1 MKFLL
6 GYSTIAVSLSFIS
19 NIGMVLLGAA
29 FTWERFLTAL
39 LQVPVLIF
47 LYRLEFGLAKGD
59 KEDA

>member
-19 NIGMVLLGAA
+19 NIGMVVLGAA

-39 LQVPVLIF
+39 LQVPILIF
-47 LYRLEFGLAKGD
+47 LYRLQFGLARNS
-59 KEDA
+59 E